1 MARTR
6 QWQIG
11 ATLVLALVAPATIA
25 QTRVPERVVTRPD
38 GSVVYPIVDEQQ
50 TRGNAWWQRNRGSV
64 AEEQERRR
72 LETQQN
78 TLERQEM
85 RARER
90 EGALQSPAR
99 QIPGTVGR

>member
-1 MARTR
+1 MDRKR

-11 ATLVLALVAPATIA
+11 GALVLALVVPATVA
-25 QTRVPERVVTRPD
+25 QTRAPERPVTRPD
-38 GSVVYPIVDEQQ
+38 GTVVYPFVDEQQ

-72 LETQQN
+72 LETRED
-78 TLERQEM
+78 TVERQQK

-90 EGALQSPAR
+90 AAALENPAR
-99 QIPGTVGR
+99 QTQPTVGR